1 MDNLGKF
8 LYSAR
13 KLEGLQTAR
22 KAKEVDEIR
31 KFDVQLEA
39 RKRRNLAQTLE
50 TEQQHTQALN
60 QKLAE
65 PLAAEQAWRD
75 AKTDELRHTEAFA
88 HQGRVPLRQ
97 AQDIALR
104 QTQGTPRFDE
114 PMCDFDIIEEIQG
127 FGFRREPYSLKQLPA
142 ADIDA
147 FTHELSDQTDSHL
160 SQEVH
165 RNQQAVT
172 PEPEPEPEP
181 QPDPEPEAKSEPK
194 LVQEETPPSG
204 IYFRTSPLF
213 HNFPK

>member
-8 LYSAR
+8 LHYAR
-13 KLEGLQTAR
+13 KLEDLQTVR

-31 KFDVQLEA
+31 KFDVQLEVQ
-39 RKRRNLAQTLE
+39 KRRNLVQTLE

-60 QKLAE
+60 QELAE

-75 AKTDELRHTEAFA
+75 AKTGELQHVEAFA

-97 AQDIALR
+97 
-104 QTQGTPRFDE
+104 TQGTPRFDE
-114 PMCDFDIIEEIQG
+114 SAHDFDIIEAIQG

-142 ADIDA
+142 GDADA
-147 FTHELSDQTDSHL
+147 FTHELSDQTESHL
-160 SQEVH
+160 SQEVY

-172 PEPEPEPEP
+172 PEPQP
-181 QPDPEPEAKSEPK
+181 QPDPQPEAKSEPEPI
-194 LVQEETPPSG
+194 QEEARPCG
-204 IYFRTSPLF
+204 IYFRTSPIF